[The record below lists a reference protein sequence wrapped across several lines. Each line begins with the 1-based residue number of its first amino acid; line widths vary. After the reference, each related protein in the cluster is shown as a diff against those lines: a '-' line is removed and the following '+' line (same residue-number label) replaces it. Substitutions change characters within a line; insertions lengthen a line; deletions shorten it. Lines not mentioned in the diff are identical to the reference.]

1 MKKKYEKQ
9 MHTPIYDISRSYK
22 LSKSEQL
29 IYWGK
34 SGVVKKNGSY
44 LSCYFSLLNFPVH
57 EIDSRQD
64 TCSDIARKVF
74 ALMIPFGK
82 RSGQY

>member
-1 MKKKYEKQ
+1 MNCMKKKYEKQ

-34 SGVVKKNGSY
+34 SGVIKKMVVTY
-44 LSCYFSLLNFPVH
+44 LVISL
-57 EIDSRQD
+57 
-64 TCSDIARKVF
+64 C
-74 ALMIPFGK
+74 
-82 RSGQY
+82 